1 MKKLLIGLML
11 LTSMPSFASSLS
23 EISEI
28 EATLYQQ
35 VCGNNLPSFSEANEL
50 SERPNAYRMTRI
62 QDAVQYG
69 LVATSDLNRLMSH
82 AGIVEKDMIV
92 ADLAYESS
100 RNIHSYLPTML
111 SIYNTFEY
119 NYNSLVNLCSYLNTR
134 VSN

>member
-11 LTSMPSFASSLS
+11 LTSMPSFANSLS
-23 EISEI
+23 KISEI

>member
-1 MKKLLIGLML
+1 MKKLIIGLML
-11 LTSMPSFASSLS
+11 LTSMPSFANSLS
-23 EISEI
+23 KISEI

-35 VCGNNLPSFSEANEL
+35 VCGNNLPSISEANEL

-82 AGIVEKDMIV
+82 AGIVEKDMVV